1 MRSTWWTRN
10 LRGVLVGVLL
20 AFSFVLLWVEKNNT
34 TFSREIREWTLT
46 GLSPLLRATA
56 WVANCAQE
64 ASDWVGDKSRLESEN
79 DALRQEVAEARAQN
93 QLLVESLKKAQR
105 LNEEPTEALAE
116 SNANFVVADLV
127 ARNAQSWGRTL
138 LINKGSRDG
147 LVANLP
153 VVSADGLVGTLRQV
167 SDHNSV
173 VQLVTD
179 PQSAVSGLIPESR
192 DRGIVRGS
200 GSARAL
206 EFQLEQ
212 PRVDFEPGQR
222 VVTSG
227 LNGSLFPKGLILGT
241 VEEIKMNK
249 YGQPCATLS
258 PAVNFAQLEEVLVLL
273 PEDRVASGKE

>member
-10 LRGVLVGVLL
+10 IRSVLVGVLL
-20 AFSFVLLWVEKNNT
+20 AFSFFLLWVEKNNS

-46 GLSPLLRATA
+46 GFSPVLRATA
-56 WVANCAQE
+56 WVAQRAQE
-64 ASDWVGDKSRLESEN
+64 AGDWVGAKTELQSEN
-79 DALRQEVAEARAQN
+79 ERLRQEVVEIRTQN

-105 LNEEPTEALAE
+105 LDEEPPEALVE
-116 SNANFVVADLV
+116 SNSHFVVADLV
-127 ARNAQSWGRTL
+127 ARNAQPWGHTL
-138 LINKGSRDG
+138 LINKGRRDG
-147 LVANLP
+147 LVPNLP
-153 VVSADGLVGTLRQV
+153 VVCSDGLVGTLRQV
-167 SDHNSV
+167 SERNAV
-173 VQLVTD
+173 VQLVID

-192 DRGIVRGS
+192 DRGIVRGN
-200 GSARAL
+200 GSARTL

-222 VVTSG
+222 VITSG

-258 PAVNFAQLEEVLVLL
+258 PAVNFAQLEEVLILM
-273 PEDRVASGKE
+273 PEDRIAAGAE